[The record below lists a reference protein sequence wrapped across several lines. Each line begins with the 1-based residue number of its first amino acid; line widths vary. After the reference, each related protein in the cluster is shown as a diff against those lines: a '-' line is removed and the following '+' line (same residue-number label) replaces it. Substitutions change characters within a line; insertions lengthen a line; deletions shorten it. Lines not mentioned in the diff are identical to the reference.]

1 MWNGEAQ
8 CQEWICSPFLIRL
21 GHTFLHMNM
30 VTGSLLLVPHVL
42 RHPAEKQR
50 GKRKEGEGGRYEWR
64 KEGKISRESCA
75 CYETRVTEI
84 NIHIPIQ
91 DCWLVT
97 VTLYRTRRVQLGPG
111 VAVTK
116 ERWLSLTCSA
126 HYRQFHYNTLSE
138 TGTWHKRLSRL
149 VHFWR
154 VRDRI
159 MISQCQAA

>member
-1 MWNGEAQ
+1 ME
-8 CQEWICSPFLIRL
+8 ER
-21 GHTFLHMNM
+21 
-30 VTGSLLLVPHVL
+30 
-42 RHPAEKQR
+42 
-50 GKRKEGEGGRYEWR
+50 RKD
-64 KEGKISRESCA
+64 KSRESCA
-75 CYETRVTEI
+75 CYETSVTEI

-91 DCWLVT
+91 DCRLVT

-149 VHFWR
+149 VHCWR

-159 MISQCQAA
+159 TISRCQAACTVGAIHNDKLRQKEERGIGLWLTNCEHSILQMTRMKQIL